1 MATTNIFSIRGSKGR
16 SVICSLTERTEYIK
30 NPEKTENGALVY
42 AYGCTPQLV
51 AAEFALSKRQY
62 ALRTGR
68 KEPGVIAYHIR
79 QSFKPGE
86 ITPEEANRVG
96 RELAERFL
104 KGRHAYIVCTHVD
117 KKHIH
122 SHIIFNSTTLDGT
135 AKFRDF
141 LGSGRALGRLSDLI
155 CLEHNLSIIANP
167 QRYTHPTYGKWLGE
181 KKPPSHRDV
190 LRADIDAALARK
202 PKSFDELLQFL
213 CENGYRVSVG
223 KNVTLYKD
231 GQKGIRLHTLGDG
244 YSEAELRAV
253 IEGKATHTPRGKR
266 GRASLL
272 IDIEAKLAAGK
283 GGGYERWAKVFNVKQ
298 MAKTLLYLQ
307 EHGIKSRA
315 ELTARADAAS
325 EKLSAAKGRI
335 AALDA
340 RIAEVNELRGQI
352 IAYAKT
358 REIFAEYKSSRYS
371 RKFYDAHADEIEQ
384 HREAKRYFNA
394 HGIIEKLPKVKSL
407 NAEFDKLVA
416 EKREAYA
423 DYRALRDEHRELLVH
438 RYNVEVFLGEG
449 KSTTDRR
456 NRGER

>member
-1 MATTNIFSIRGSKGR
+1 MAVTRIIPIRGSKGQ
-16 SVICSLTERTEYIK
+16 SVIKSLTERTDYVK
-30 NPEKTENGALVY
+30 NPEKTENGSLVY

-86 ITPEEANRVG
+86 VTPEEANRVG

-104 KGRHAYIVCTHVD
+104 KGRHAYIVCTHTD
-117 KKHIH
+117 KRHIH
-122 SHIIFNSTTLDGT
+122 NHIIFNSTTLDGA

-155 CLEHNLSIIANP
+155 CLEHDLSVIQSP
-167 QRYTHPTYGKWLGE
+167 QCCTNPTYSKWLGE
-181 KKPPSHRDV
+181 KKPPSHRDT

-202 PKSFDELLQFL
+202 PKSFDELLGLLRQSGW
-213 CENGYRVSVG
+213 EVSAG
-223 KNVTLYKD
+223 AHITFRRD
-231 GQKGIRLHTLGDG
+231 GQRAIRLRSLGEG

-298 MAKTLLYLQ
+298 MAKTLLFLQ
-307 EHGIKSRA
+307 ERGIKSRA

-325 EKLSAAKGRI
+325 EKLSAAKERI
-335 AALDA
+335 AELDA

-352 IAYAKT
+352 ICYAKT
-358 REIFAEYKSSRYS
+358 REVFAEYKASRYS
-371 RKFYDAHADEIEQ
+371 RKFYDANETEIEQ
-384 HREAKRYFNA
+384 HREAKRYFN
-394 HGIIEKLPKVKSL
+394 ERNLTRLPKVKDL
-407 NAEFDKLVA
+407 NAEFSALVA
-416 EKREAYA
+416 EKRAAYA
-423 DYRALRDEHRELLVH
+423 DYRAIRDEHRELLIH
-438 RYNVEVFLGEG
+438 RHNVEMFLGEE
-449 KSTTDRR
+449 KSSDTRR
-456 NRGER
+456 SRGER

>member
-16 SVICSLTERTEYIK
+16 SVICSLTERTDYIK

-68 KEPGVIAYHIR
+68 MAPGVIAYHIR

-86 ITPEEANRVG
+86 ITAEEANRVG

-104 KGRHAYIVCTHVD
+104 NGRHAYIVCTHVD
-117 KKHIH
+117 KMHIH

-155 CLEHNLSIIANP
+155 CLEHNLSVIANP
-167 QRYTHPTYGKWLGE
+167 RRYTNPTYDKWLGE

-202 PKSFDELLQFL
+202 PNSFDELLQFVR
-213 CENGYRVSVG
+213 ENGYRVSVG
-223 KNVTLYKD
+223 KSVTFYKD

-283 GGGYERWAKVFNVKQ
+283 SGGYERWAKVFNVKQ

-325 EKLSAAKGRI
+325 EKLSAAKERI
-335 AALDA
+335 TSLDA
-340 RIAEVNELRGQI
+340 RIAEVNALRGQI
-352 IAYAKT
+352 ITYAKT
-358 REIFAEYKSSRYS
+358 REVFAEYKASRYS

-384 HREAKRYFNA
+384 HREAKRYFN
-394 HGIIEKLPKVKSL
+394 ERNLTRLPKVKDLS
-407 NAEFDKLVA
+407 AKFGALVA
-416 EKREAYA
+416 EKRSAYA
-423 DYRALRDEHRELLVH
+423 EYRAIRDEHRELLIH
-438 RYNVEVFLGEG
+438 RHNVETFLGEE
-449 KSTTDRR
+449 KSSDARR
-456 NRGER
+456 ARDER

>member
-1 MATTNIFSIRGSKGR
+1 MAVTRIISIRGSKGQ
-16 SVICSLTERTEYIK
+16 SVIKSLTERTDYVK
-30 NPEKTENGALVY
+30 NPDKTENGSLVY

-51 AAEFALSKRQY
+51 AAEFALSKRLYTQ
-62 ALRTGR
+62 RTGR

-122 SHIIFNSTTLDGT
+122 SHIIFNSTTLDGA

-141 LGSGRALGRLSDLI
+141 LGSGCAVGRLSDLI
-155 CLEHNLSIIANP
+155 CLEHNLSVIANP
-167 QRYTHPTYGKWLGE
+167 RCYTHPTYNKWQGN
-181 KKPPSHRDV
+181 KKLPSHRDV
-190 LRADIDAALARK
+190 LRADIDAAIARK
-202 PKSFDELLQFL
+202 PKAFDELLVLLRQSGW
-213 CENGYRVSVG
+213 EVSAG
-223 KNVTLYKD
+223 AHVTFHKP
-231 GQKGIRLHTLGDG
+231 GQRAIRLRSLGEG

-253 IEGKATHTPRGKR
+253 IGGSATHSPRGKR

-272 IDIEAKLAAGK
+272 IDIEGKLAEGK

-307 EHGIKSRA
+307 EHGIKSHA

-325 EKLSAAKGRI
+325 EKLSAAKERI
-335 AALDA
+335 AALDT

-358 REIFAEYKSSRYS
+358 REVFAEYKASRYS
-371 RKFYDAHADEIEQ
+371 RKFYDAHANEIEQ
-384 HREAKRYFNA
+384 HREAKRYFNE
-394 HGIIEKLPKVKSL
+394 HDLSRLPKVKDLS
-407 NAEFDKLVA
+407 AEFHALVA
-416 EKREAYA
+416 EKRSAYA

-438 RYNVEVFLGEG
+438 RHNVETLLGEE
-449 KSTTDRR
+449 KSNLDHR

>member
-1 MATTNIFSIRGSKGR
+1 MAVTRIIPIRGSKGQ
-16 SVICSLTERTEYIK
+16 SVIRALTERTDYIK
-30 NPEKTENGALVY
+30 NPDKTENGALVY

-51 AAEFALSKRQY
+51 AAEFALSKRLYTQ
-62 ALRTGR
+62 RTGR

-104 KGRHAYIVCTHVD
+104 KGRHAYIVCTHTD
-117 KKHIH
+117 RRHIH
-122 SHIIFNSTTLDGT
+122 NHIIFNSTTLDGT

-141 LGSGRALGRLSDLI
+141 LGSGRALWRLSDLI
-155 CLEHNLSIIANP
+155 CLEHGLSVIANP
-167 QRYTHPTYGKWLGE
+167 QRYTNPTYDKWLGD

-202 PKSFDELLQFL
+202 PNSFDELLQFVR
-213 CENGYRVSVG
+213 ENGYRVSVG
-223 KNVTLYKD
+223 KNVTFYKD
-231 GQKGIRLHTLGDG
+231 GQKGIRLHTLGEG

-253 IEGKATHTPRGKR
+253 ITGKITHNPRGKR
-266 GRASLL
+266 ENANLL

-283 GGGYERWAKVFNVKQ
+283 SGGYERWAKVFNVKQ
-298 MAKTLLYLQ
+298 MAKTLLYLR

-315 ELTARADAAS
+315 ELTAQTDAAS
-325 EKLSAAKGRI
+325 EKLAAAKERI
-335 AALDA
+335 TALDA

-358 REIFAEYKSSRYS
+358 REVFTEYKAAHYS

-384 HREAKRYFNA
+384 HREAKRCFNE
-394 HGIIEKLPKVKSL
+394 HNLTRLPKVKDL
-407 NAEFDKLVA
+407 NAEFNNLVA
-416 EKREAYA
+416 EKRAAYA

-438 RYNVEVFLGEG
+438 RHNVETFLGEE
-449 KSTTDRR
+449 KSDPDRR
-456 NRGER
+456 ARGER